1 MMLQEVIMAST
12 NSEKMDGFT
21 TAISLTNEVDNI
33 LAEQGIIPANQVRS
47 IILNNALIT
56 PNARRLSLPA
66 DAIDRLGL
74 TLQEEIE
81 VKTEAGVKK
90 VRIFKDAILEIK
102 GRKIWYNCLE
112 LQAGE
117 NAVVGTLPLFAL
129 GLEIDWQ
136 SQQIKMLT
144 TEAYM
149 RM

>member
-1 MMLQEVIMAST
+1 MAST

-21 TAISLTNEVDNI
+21 TVISLTNEVDNI
-33 LAEQGIIPANQVRS
+33 LAERGIIPATQVRS
-47 IILNNALIT
+47 IILNNTLIT

-81 VKTEAGVKK
+81 VKTEVGVKNF
-90 VRIFKDAILEIK
+90 RIFKDAMLEIK

-112 LQAGE
+112 LPAGE

-136 SQQIKMLT
+136 SQQIKMLP

>member
-1 MMLQEVIMAST
+1 MAST

>member
-1 MMLQEVIMAST
+1 MRETELWRLRYELHVWQRVSEVIRT
-12 NSEKMDGFT
+12 E
-21 TAISLTNEVDNI
+21 
-33 LAEQGIIPANQVRS
+33 
-47 IILNNALIT
+47 
-56 PNARRLSLPA
+56 RLSLPA

-90 VRIFKDAILEIK
+90 IRIFKDAMLEIK
-102 GRKIWYNCLE
+102 GRKIWYNCIE
-112 LQAGE
+112 LPAGE
-117 NAVVGTLPLFAL
+117 SAVVGTLPLFAL

-136 SQQIKMLT
+136 NQQIKVLP